1 MFQMIS
7 ILKSLAFTLL
17 IVLLLQVK
25 IGNDT
30 LEDRA
35 VFWFRSSPLVQP
47 MQKVVDGGVKVL
59 QQSFGKLT
67 GLFDWN
73 LKDQLRQKPGNR
85 DLNFQVERSR
95 QYIREQAE
103 KVARKMESQ
112 LEEPK
117 SGPQKAEK
125 KNDWDDEH

>member
-25 IGNDT
+25 VGNDT

-73 LKDQLRQKPGNR
+73 LKDQLKQKPGNR

-103 KVARKMESQ
+103 RVARKMESQ
-112 LEEPK
+112 LEQPKPKKSEP
-117 SGPQKAEK
+117 
-125 KNDWDDEH
+125 KNDWDYE